1 MASGPDAGR
10 RFEGLQ
16 ELRLLAAVAVLA
28 FHTGHFVGLH
38 DPAGTPL
45 VRFWEKSIFSMGVN
59 LFFGI
64 SGFVLMHALTR
75 TPVSQF
81 LVLRFLRIY
90 PPFLGAVALAFMAQ
104 RWVLGEPFPF
114 SWASLTLLPLGKME
128 YPLLVQ
134 WSLVYEIFYYV
145 VVAVGVL
152 LPRPWFRRG
161 LWLWSAAMIVG
172 AFLGLKTV
180 VFPTFVSIWYSL
192 FNLCF
197 IGGILAYEHRTR
209 LARWPWAVAIAG
221 LAAIVG
227 AHPLDGSIRHFV
239 LMPVATTALVSLMAG
254 AAPQSRWRSLL
265 ALGGDW
271 SYGLY
276 LLHVPVIT
284 LLLGLGLSPLTA
296 AHPGAVFLL
305 VGGTTLVAGLA
316 YGGLEL
322 AVYRRAR
329 RAVRAAGRLAWSSSS
344 ARDTPRSPRRS
355 DAESQP
361 KLIRTKRGDSKKRP
375 GTTSVS

>member
-1 MASGPDAGR
+1 VASGPDAGR

-28 FHTGHFVGLH
+28 FHTGHFVGLN
-38 DPAGTPL
+38 DPAATPL

-75 TPVSQF
+75 TPVPQF

-90 PPFLGAVALAFMAQ
+90 PPFLAAVALTYLTH
-104 RWVLGEPFPF
+104 RWFLGEIIPVSP
-114 SWASLTLLPLGKME
+114 ASLTLLPLGPMQ

-145 VVAVGVL
+145 VVAVGAL
-152 LPRPWFRRG
+152 LPRPAFRWA
-161 LWLWSAAMIVG
+161 LWLWSAALIAG
-172 AFLGLKTV
+172 AVLGLKTS
-180 VFPTFVSIWYSL
+180 VFPTFLSIWYSL

-197 IGGILAYEHRTR
+197 IGGILAYEHREL
-209 LARWPWAVAIAG
+209 LARRWWAVAAAG

-227 AHPLDGSIRHFV
+227 AHPLDNSLRHLV
-239 LMPVATTALVSLMAG
+239 LMPVATTALVSLMARDA
-254 AAPQSRWRSLL
+254 AAPRSRWRRFL
-265 ALGGDW
+265 ARGGDW

-276 LLHVPVIT
+276 LVHVPVIT
-284 LLLGLGLSPLTA
+284 LLLGLGLGALTA
-296 AHPGAVFLL
+296 ARPGAVFLL
-305 VGGTTLVAGLA
+305 VGATTLVTGLL
-316 YGGLEL
+316 YGGIEL

-329 RAVRAAGRLAWSSSS
+329 RIVRSTGRVAA
-344 ARDTPRSPRRS
+344 
-355 DAESQP
+355 
-361 KLIRTKRGDSKKRP
+361 RP
-375 GTTSVS
+375 AASGA